1 MNSINVNYKYYL
13 KKLSAYKKFD
23 EIILP
28 RVDCLKLNQLNYIK
42 RKLKED
48 GIIQET
54 YHGGQWNDELFGFEA
69 SRFKVDWNQW
79 EVVYRGYLKDVPY
92 VDIEKEWKSKII
104 AAQTNARLAKECDFE
119 ISSTVNRRISG
130 LTLNQIENV
139 VRAKY
144 WQIGL
149 IEEIEKLVEPQ
160 MIVANTGKIN
170 FVVEKDV
177 LRRISYRP
185 SNSYTSLKKSDGS
198 RKAFLE
204 KHNLHSN
211 PNGDIKSEIPRVNH
225 LIEKGEWLS
234 FSFDFYSAF
243 VNQEKASDSV
253 RAVVKANFMPMYMT
267 HFETAQTRANRLAT
281 QYINKK
287 QIEDEGLRRQAKRLF
302 ETISNRMEDLLGKIH
317 HSEIFVHTSCI
328 EHIALFLCC
337 KLYPNG
343 MFFQIYDEIF
353 STEDI
358 DCMEEIYE
366 IAAKL
371 YKYLL
376 QLQSE
381 GFPKIKE
388 EEELEF
394 LAALVATTRK
404 RQTYLERD
412 KDKQSLFSKLNI
424 DCLTYVVSYVR
435 KLKDSNSSSS
445 SSLIFGAAEPVPIQA
460 KDARHGVAGRSWQ
473 LSEETKQRMC
483 KPKSEETKQKMRK
496 LKSEETRKK
505 MCKPKSE
512 ETKQKM
518 SKPKSEETKQKI
530 KDATNRDTEYL
541 DVLRKIKLEKNYI
554 EKTKT
559 RAKQQYIDT
568 RLQEVF
574 GELSKTTLTKIRKM
588 DTSN

>member
-13 KKLSAYKKFD
+13 KRLSAYKKFD
-23 EIILP
+23 EVILP
-28 RVDCLKLNQLNYIK
+28 RVDCLNLNQLNYIK

-54 YHGGQWNDELFGFEA
+54 YHGGQWSDDFLGFEA

-92 VDIEKEWKSKII
+92 RDIEKQWKSKII

-149 IEEIEKLVEPQ
+149 IEEIERLVEPQ
-160 MIVANTGKIN
+160 MVVANAGKIN

-225 LIEKGEWLS
+225 LIEKGEWLP

-243 VNQEKASDSV
+243 VNQEKASDAV

-281 QYINKK
+281 QYLNKH
-287 QIEDEGLRRQAKRLF
+287 QIKDEGLRRQAKCLF
-302 ETISNRMEDLLGKIH
+302 ETISNRMEELLGRIH

-343 MFFQIYDEIF
+343 KFFQIYDEIF

-358 DCMEEIYE
+358 DCMEGIYE
-366 IAAKL
+366 IAANL

-388 EEELEF
+388 EEVNYM
-394 LAALVATTRK
+394 AALVATTR
-404 RQTYLERD
+404 ERD
-412 KDKQSLFSKLNI
+412 KQLRDKENKDCLNNVYLNKLII
-424 DCLTYVVSYVR
+424 DCLTFVVSYVR
-435 KLKDSNSSSS
+435 KLTELTS
-445 SSLIFGAAEPVPIQA
+445 SSLIFGAEQVEVAEA
-460 KDARHGVAGRSWQ
+460 KDKRLDSHTNRNHGGYA
-473 LSEETKQRMC
+473 L
-483 KPKSEETKQKMRK
+483 
-496 LKSEETRKK
+496 
-505 MCKPKSE
+505 SE

-530 KDATNRDTEYL
+530 KDATNRDAEYL
-541 DVLRKIKLEKNYI
+541 DVLRKIKLEENYI
-554 EKTKT
+554 AKTKT

-574 GELSKTTLTKIRKM
+574 GELSKTTLTKIRKL

>member
-13 KKLSAYKKFD
+13 KRLSAYKKFD

-28 RVDCLKLNQLNYIK
+28 RVDCLNLNQLNYIK

-48 GIIQET
+48 RIIQET
-54 YHGGQWNDELFGFEA
+54 YHGGQWNDDFLGFEA

-92 VDIEKEWKSKII
+92 RDIEKEWKSKII

-149 IEEIEKLVEPQ
+149 IEEIERLVEPQ
-160 MIVANTGKIN
+160 MVVANTGKIN

-204 KHNLHSN
+204 KNNLHSN

-225 LIEKGEWLS
+225 LIEKGEWLP

-243 VNQEKASDSV
+243 VNQEKASDAV

-281 QYINKK
+281 QYINKH
-287 QIEDEGLRRQAKRLF
+287 QIKDEGLRRQAKCLF
-302 ETISNRMEDLLGKIH
+302 ETISNRMEELLGRIH

-343 MFFQIYDEIF
+343 KFFQIYDEIF

-358 DCMEEIYE
+358 DCMESIYE
-366 IAAKL
+366 IAANL

-388 EEELEF
+388 EEEVNY
-394 LAALVATTRK
+394 LAALVATTRE
-404 RQTYLERD
+404 RQTTRD
-412 KDKQSLFSKLNI
+412 KELKDCLNNVYLHKLNI

-435 KLKDSNSSSS
+435 KLTELTSSS
-445 SSLIFGAAEPVPIQA
+445 SSLIFGAEQEEVIEA
-460 KDARHGVAGRSWQ
+460 KDKRLDSHENRNHGSYT
-473 LSEETKQRMC
+473 L
-483 KPKSEETKQKMRK
+483 SEETKQKM
-496 LKSEETRKK
+496 S
-505 MCKPKSE
+505 KPKSE

-518 SKPKSEETKQKI
+518 SKPKSEETKQKMSKPKSEETKQRI
-530 KDATNRDTEYL
+530 KDATNRDAEYL
-541 DVLRKIKLEKNYI
+541 DILRKIKLEENYI
-554 EKTKT
+554 AKTKT

-574 GELSKTTLTKIRKM
+574 GDLSKTTLTKIRKL
-588 DTSN
+588 DTSI

>member
-13 KKLSAYKKFD
+13 KRLSAYKSFD

-28 RVDCLKLNQLNYIK
+28 RVDCLNPNQLNYIK

-54 YHGGQWNDELFGFEA
+54 YHGGQWSDDFLGFEA

-92 VDIEKEWKSKII
+92 VDIEKEWKSKIV
-104 AAQTNARLAKECDFE
+104 AAQTNAKLAKECDFE

-139 VRAKY
+139 VRSKY

-149 IEEIEKLVEPQ
+149 IEEIERLVEPQ
-160 MIVANTGKIN
+160 MIVANAGRIN

-204 KHNLHSN
+204 KHGLHSN

-225 LIEKGEWLS
+225 LIEKGEWLP

-243 VNQEKASDSV
+243 VNSEKASDSV

-281 QYINKK
+281 QYINKH
-287 QIEDEGLRRQAKRLF
+287 QITDEGLKRQAKYLF
-302 ETISNRMEDLLGKIH
+302 ETISNRMEELLGKIH

-328 EHIALFLCC
+328 EHIALLLCC

-343 MFFQIYDEIF
+343 KFFQIYDEIF

-366 IAAKL
+366 TAAKL

-381 GFPKIKE
+381 GFPEIRKDL
-388 EEELEF
+388 EL
-394 LAALVATTRK
+394 LAASVATTTK
-404 RQTYLERD
+404 RQQQLQQLQRD
-412 KDKQSLFSKLNI
+412 KEIDKENII
-424 DCLTYVVSYVR
+424 DCLLYVVSYVR
-435 KLKDSNSSSS
+435 KLTCSNS
-445 SSLIFGAAEPVPIQA
+445 SSLIFGAAEPEPVQA
-460 KDARHGVAGRSWQ
+460 KDARHGIVGRSWQ
-473 LSEETKQRMC
+473 LSEETKQRM
-483 KPKSEETKQKMRK
+483 R
-496 LKSEETRKK
+496 
-505 MCKPKSE
+505 
-512 ETKQKM
+512 
-518 SKPKSEETKQKI
+518 KPKSEETKQKI
-530 KDATNRDTEYL
+530 KDATNRDAEYL
-541 DVLRKIKLEKNYI
+541 AVLRKIKLEESYI
-554 EKTKT
+554 AKTKI

-574 GELSKTTLTKIRKM
+574 GELSKTTLTKIRKL

>member
-13 KKLSAYKKFD
+13 KRLSAYKKFD

-28 RVDCLKLNQLNYIK
+28 RVDCLNLNQLNYIK

-54 YHGGQWNDELFGFEA
+54 YHGGQWSDDFLGFEA

-160 MIVANTGKIN
+160 MVVANTGKIN
-170 FVVEKDV
+170 FVVEKDI

-225 LIEKGEWLS
+225 LIEKGEWLP
-234 FSFDFYSAF
+234 FSFDFYSEF
-243 VNQEKASDSV
+243 VNQRKASDSV

-281 QYINKK
+281 QYINKH
-287 QIEDEGLRRQAKRLF
+287 QIKDEGLRRQAKYLF
-302 ETISNRMEDLLGKIH
+302 ETVSNRMEELLGRIH

-343 MFFQIYDEIF
+343 KFFQIYDEIF

-358 DCMEEIYE
+358 DCMESIYT
-366 IAAKL
+366 IAANL

-388 EEELEF
+388 EEELEY
-394 LAALVATTRK
+394 LAALVATTR
-404 RQTYLERD
+404 ERLTTKEIED
-412 KDKQSLFSKLNI
+412 KDCLNNVYLHKLDI

-435 KLKDSNSSSS
+435 KLTSSNS
-445 SSLIFGAAEPVPIQA
+445 SSLIFGAAEPEPIQA
-460 KDARHGVAGRSWQ
+460 KDARHGIAGRSWQ
-473 LSEETKQRMC
+473 L
-483 KPKSEETKQKMRK
+483 
-496 LKSEETRKK
+496 
-505 MCKPKSE
+505 SE

-530 KDATNRDTEYL
+530 KDATNRDAEYL
-541 DVLRKIKLEKNYI
+541 EILKKIKLEKNYI
-554 EKTKT
+554 AKTKT

-574 GELSKTTLTKIRKM
+574 GDLSKTTLTKIRKL

>member
-13 KKLSAYKKFD
+13 KRLSAYKKLG

-28 RVDCLKLNQLNYIK
+28 RLDCLNLNQLNYIK

-54 YHGGQWNDELFGFEA
+54 YHGGQWSDDLLGFEA

-92 VDIEKEWKSKII
+92 VDIEKEWKNKII
-104 AAQTNARLAKECDFE
+104 AAQTNAKLAKECDFE

-144 WQIGL
+144 WQICL

-160 MIVANTGKIN
+160 MVVANAGKIN

-225 LIEKGEWLS
+225 LIEKGEWLP

-281 QYINKK
+281 QYINKHLIK
-287 QIEDEGLRRQAKRLF
+287 DEGLKRQAKYLF
-302 ETISNRMEDLLGKIH
+302 ETISNRMEELLGRIH

-328 EHIALFLCC
+328 EHIALLLCC

-343 MFFQIYDEIF
+343 KFFQIYDEIF

-366 IAAKL
+366 TAANF

-381 GFPKIKE
+381 GFPKFKE
-388 EEELEF
+388 EEEL
-394 LAALVATTRK
+394 LAAFVATTTK
-404 RQTYLERD
+404 RQQQLQQLQRD
-412 KDKQSLFSKLNI
+412 RVIDKENII
-424 DCLTYVVSYVR
+424 DCLTYAVSYVR
-435 KLKDSNSSSS
+435 KLTELTSSF
-445 SSLIFGAAEPVPIQA
+445 SLNFGAAEPEPIQA
-460 KDARHGVAGRSWQ
+460 KDKRLDSHENRNHGGYT
-473 LSEETKQRMC
+473 LSEETKKR
-483 KPKSEETKQKMRK
+483 
-496 LKSEETRKK
+496 
-505 MCKPKSE
+505 
-512 ETKQKM
+512 M
-518 SKPKSEETKQKI
+518 SKPKSEETKRKI
-530 KDATNRDTEYL
+530 KEATNRDAEYL
-541 DVLRKIKLEKNYI
+541 DILKKIKLEENYI
-554 EKTKT
+554 AKTKT

-574 GELSKTTLTKIRKM
+574 GELSKTTLTKIRKL

>member
-1 MNSINVNYKYYL
+1 MNSINVSYKYYL
-13 KKLSAYKKFD
+13 KRLSAYKKFD
-23 EIILP
+23 EVILP
-28 RVDCLKLNQLNYIK
+28 RVDCLNLNQLNYIK

-54 YHGGQWNDELFGFEA
+54 YHGGQWSDDLQGFEA

-92 VDIEKEWKSKII
+92 VDIEKQWKSKII
-104 AAQTNARLAKECDFE
+104 AAQTNARLAKECDFK

-160 MIVANTGKIN
+160 MVVANTGKIN

-204 KHNLHSN
+204 RNNLHSN

-225 LIEKGEWLS
+225 LIEKGEWLP

-243 VNQEKASDSV
+243 VNQEKASDAV
-253 RAVVKANFMPMYMT
+253 RAIVKANFMPMYMT

-281 QYINKK
+281 QYINKH
-287 QIEDEGLRRQAKRLF
+287 QIKDEGLRRQAKCFF
-302 ETISNRMEDLLGKIH
+302 ELISNRMEELLGRIH

-343 MFFQIYDEIF
+343 KFFQIYDEIF

-358 DCMEEIYE
+358 DCMESIYE
-366 IAAKL
+366 IAANL

-376 QLQSE
+376 QLQS
-381 GFPKIKE
+381 IKE
-388 EEELEF
+388 EATP
-394 LAALVATTRK
+394 AAAAAATTALTRFV
-404 RQTYLERD
+404 RE
-412 KDKQSLFSKLNI
+412 KQNELNELNCKLNKLNCKLNK
-424 DCLTYVVSYVR
+424 DCLTYVVSYVE
-435 KLKDSNSSSS
+435 KLTQLTS
-445 SSLIFGAAEPVPIQA
+445 SSLIFREEEIIEA
-460 KDARHGVAGRSWQ
+460 KDKRLDSHENRNHGGYV
-473 LSEETKQRMC
+473 L
-483 KPKSEETKQKMRK
+483 
-496 LKSEETRKK
+496 
-505 MCKPKSE
+505 SE

-530 KDATNRDTEYL
+530 KDATNRDAEYL
-541 DVLRKIKLEKNYI
+541 EILRKIKLEENYTT
-554 EKTKT
+554 KTKT

-574 GELSKTTLTKIRKM
+574 GELSKTTLTKIRKL

>member
-13 KKLSAYKKFD
+13 KRLSAYKNFD
-23 EIILP
+23 EVILP
-28 RVDCLKLNQLNYIK
+28 RVDCLNLNQLNYIK

-54 YHGGQWNDELFGFEA
+54 YHGGQWSDDFLGFEA
-69 SRFKVDWNQW
+69 SKFKVNWNQW

-104 AAQTNARLAKECDFE
+104 AAQTNAKLAKECDFE

-139 VRAKY
+139 VRSKY

-160 MIVANTGKIN
+160 MIVSNAGRIN

-204 KHNLHSN
+204 KHGLHSN

-225 LIEKGEWLS
+225 LIEKGEWLP

-281 QYINKK
+281 QYINKHLIK
-287 QIEDEGLRRQAKRLF
+287 DEGLKRQAKNLF
-302 ETISNRMEDLLGKIH
+302 ETISNRMELLLGRIH

-328 EHIALFLCC
+328 EHLALLLCC

-343 MFFQIYDEIF
+343 KFFQIYDEIF

-366 IAAKL
+366 TAANL

-388 EEELEF
+388 EEL
-394 LAALVATTRK
+394 LAAFVATT
-404 RQTYLERD
+404 TERD
-412 KDKQSLFSKLNI
+412 NKELKRNNEFDIERNEENII
-424 DCLTYVVSYVR
+424 DCLLWTVSYVR
-435 KLKDSNSSSS
+435 KLTELTS
-445 SSLIFGAAEPVPIQA
+445 SSLIFGAEQAEDFVEA
-460 KDARHGVAGRSWQ
+460 KDKRLDSHENRNHGGYA
-473 LSEETKQRMC
+473 LSEETK
-483 KPKSEETKQKMRK
+483 K
-496 LKSEETRKK
+496 
-505 MCKPKSE
+505 
-512 ETKQKM
+512 KM
-518 SKPKSEETKQKI
+518 SKPKSEETKQRI
-530 KDATNRDTEYL
+530 KAATNRDAEYL
-541 DVLRKIKLEKNYI
+541 DILRKIKLEESYI
-554 EKTKT
+554 TKTKT
-559 RAKQQYIDT
+559 RAKQQYVDA

-574 GELSKTTLTKIRKM
+574 GELSKTTLTKIRGL
-588 DTSN
+588 DSI

>member
-13 KKLSAYKKFD
+13 KRLSAYKKFD
-23 EIILP
+23 EVILP
-28 RVDCLKLNQLNYIK
+28 RVDCLNLNQLNYIK

-54 YHGGQWNDELFGFEA
+54 YHGGQWSDDFLGFEA

-92 VDIEKEWKSKII
+92 RDIEKEWKSKII

-160 MIVANTGKIN
+160 MVVANTGKIN
-170 FVVEKDV
+170 FVIEKDV

-204 KHNLHSN
+204 RNNLHSN

-225 LIEKGEWLS
+225 LIEKGEWLP

-243 VNQEKASDSV
+243 VKQEKASDAV

-281 QYINKK
+281 QYINKH
-287 QIEDEGLRRQAKRLF
+287 QIKDEGLRRQAKCLF
-302 ETISNRMEDLLGKIH
+302 ETISNRMEDLLGRIH

-343 MFFQIYDEIF
+343 KFFQIYDEIF

-358 DCMEEIYE
+358 DCMESIYT
-366 IAAKL
+366 IAANL

-388 EEELEF
+388 EEEVNF
-394 LAALVATTRK
+394 LAALVATTR
-404 RQTYLERD
+404 ERLTITKEINKD
-412 KDKQSLFSKLNI
+412 KDCLDNVYLHKLNI

-435 KLKDSNSSSS
+435 KLTELTS
-445 SSLIFGAAEPVPIQA
+445 SSLIFGAEQVEEVTEA
-460 KDARHGVAGRSWQ
+460 KDKRLDSHENRNYGGYI
-473 LSEETKQRMC
+473 L
-483 KPKSEETKQKMRK
+483 
-496 LKSEETRKK
+496 
-505 MCKPKSE
+505 SE

-530 KDATNRDTEYL
+530 KDATNRDAEYL

-554 EKTKT
+554 AKTKT
-559 RAKQQYIDT
+559 RAKQQYIDA

-574 GELSKTTLTKIRKM
+574 GDLSKTTLTKIRKL

>member
-13 KKLSAYKKFD
+13 KRLSAYKKFD
-23 EIILP
+23 EVILP
-28 RVDCLKLNQLNYIK
+28 RVDCLNLNQLNYIK

-54 YHGGQWNDELFGFEA
+54 YHGGQWSDDLQGFEA

-92 VDIEKEWKSKII
+92 VDIEKQWKSKII

-149 IEEIEKLVEPQ
+149 IEEIEKLVESQ
-160 MIVANTGKIN
+160 MVVANTGKIN

-204 KHNLHSN
+204 RNNLHSN

-225 LIEKGEWLS
+225 LLEKGEWLP

-243 VNQEKASDSV
+243 VNQEKASDAV
-253 RAVVKANFMPMYMT
+253 RALVKANFMPMYMT
-267 HFETAQTRANRLAT
+267 HFETAQTRSNRLAT
-281 QYINKK
+281 QYINKH
-287 QIEDEGLRRQAKRLF
+287 QIKDEGLRRQAKCFF
-302 ETISNRMEDLLGKIH
+302 ELVSNRMEELLGRIH

-343 MFFQIYDEIF
+343 KFFQIYDEIF

-358 DCMEEIYE
+358 DCMESVYE
-366 IAAKL
+366 IAAYI

-376 QLQSE
+376 QLQS
-381 GFPKIKE
+381 IKE
-388 EEELEF
+388 AATAATAATA
-394 LAALVATTRK
+394 AALTRFVREK
-404 RQTYLERD
+404 QTN
-412 KDKQSLFSKLNI
+412 KDKQINKDCYLIDKLNEDI
-424 DCLTYVVSYVR
+424 LYVVVSYVE
-435 KLKDSNSSSS
+435 KLKSSNS
-445 SSLIFGAAEPVPIQA
+445 SSLIFGAAELEPVQA
-460 KDARHGVAGRSWQ
+460 KNARHGIVGRSWQ
-473 LSEETKQRMC
+473 L
-483 KPKSEETKQKMRK
+483 
-496 LKSEETRKK
+496 
-505 MCKPKSE
+505 SE

-541 DVLRKIKLEKNYI
+541 DILRKIKLEENYI
-554 EKTKT
+554 VKTKT

-574 GELSKTTLTKIRKM
+574 GELSKTTLTKIRKL

>member
-13 KKLSAYKKFD
+13 KRLSAYKKFD

-28 RVDCLKLNQLNYIK
+28 QVDCLNLNQLNYIK

-54 YHGGQWNDELFGFEA
+54 YHGGQWSDDFLGFEA

-92 VDIEKEWKSKII
+92 VDIEKQWKSKII

-149 IEEIEKLVEPQ
+149 IEEIERLVESQ
-160 MIVANTGKIN
+160 MVVANTGKIN

-225 LIEKGEWLS
+225 LIEKREWLP

-243 VNQEKASDSV
+243 VNQEKASDAV

-281 QYINKK
+281 QYINKH
-287 QIEDEGLRRQAKRLF
+287 QIKDEGLRRQAKCLF
-302 ETISNRMEDLLGKIH
+302 ETISNRMEELLGRIH

-343 MFFQIYDEIF
+343 KFFQIYDEIF

-358 DCMEEIYE
+358 DCMESIYE
-366 IAAKL
+366 IAANL

-388 EEELEF
+388 EELDY
-394 LAALVATTRK
+394 LAALVATTRETNK
-404 RQTYLERD
+404 ELRD
-412 KDKQSLFSKLNI
+412 KDKECFKDVYLHKLNI

-435 KLKDSNSSSS
+435 KLTSSNS
-445 SSLIFGAAEPVPIQA
+445 SSLIFGAAEPDPIQA
-460 KDARHGVAGRSWQ
+460 KDARHGIAGRSWQ
-473 LSEETKQRMC
+473 L
-483 KPKSEETKQKMRK
+483 
-496 LKSEETRKK
+496 
-505 MCKPKSE
+505 SE

-530 KDATNRDTEYL
+530 KDATNRDAEYL
-541 DVLRKIKLEKNYI
+541 DILRKIKLEENYI
-554 EKTKT
+554 AKTKT
-559 RAKQQYIDT
+559 RAKQQYIDA

-574 GELSKTTLTKIRKM
+574 GDLSKTTLTKIRKL

>member
-13 KKLSAYKKFD
+13 KRLSAYKKFD
-23 EIILP
+23 EVILP
-28 RVDCLKLNQLNYIK
+28 RVDCLNFNQCNYIK

-48 GIIQET
+48 RIIQET
-54 YHGGQWNDELFGFEA
+54 YHGGQWSDDFLGFEA

-92 VDIEKEWKSKII
+92 VDIEKQWKSKII
-104 AAQTNARLAKECDFE
+104 AAQTNAKLAKECDFE

-130 LTLNQIENV
+130 LTLNQVENV

-160 MIVANTGKIN
+160 MVVANTGKIN

-204 KHNLHSN
+204 KNNLHSN

-225 LIEKGEWLS
+225 LIEKGEWLP

-243 VNQEKASDSV
+243 VNQEKASDAV

-267 HFETAQTRANRLAT
+267 HFESAQTRANRLAT
-281 QYINKK
+281 QYINKHLIK
-287 QIEDEGLRRQAKRLF
+287 DEGLRRQAKCLF
-302 ETISNRMEDLLGKIH
+302 ETISNRMEELLGRIH

-343 MFFQIYDEIF
+343 KFFQIYDEIF

-358 DCMEEIYE
+358 DCMESIYT
-366 IAAKL
+366 IAANL

-388 EEELEF
+388 EELDF
-394 LAALVATTRK
+394 LAALVATTK
-404 RQTYLERD
+404 ERQITKERTRNKDCLNNVYLH
-412 KDKQSLFSKLNI
+412 KLDI

-435 KLKDSNSSSS
+435 KLTSSNSSS
-445 SSLIFGAAEPVPIQA
+445 SSLIFGAAEPEPIQA
-460 KDARHGVAGRSWQ
+460 KDARHGIAGRSWQ
-473 LSEETKQRMC
+473 L
-483 KPKSEETKQKMRK
+483 
-496 LKSEETRKK
+496 
-505 MCKPKSE
+505 SE

-530 KDATNRDTEYL
+530 KDATNRDAEYL

-559 RAKQQYIDT
+559 RAKQQYIDA

-574 GELSKTTLTKIRKM
+574 GELSKTTLTKIRKL

>member
-13 KKLSAYKKFD
+13 KRLSAYKNFD

-28 RVDCLKLNQLNYIK
+28 RVDCLNLNQLNYIK

-54 YHGGQWNDELFGFEA
+54 HHGGQWSDDFLGFEA
-69 SRFKVDWNQW
+69 SRFKVNWNQW

-92 VDIEKEWKSKII
+92 VDIEKEWKNKII
-104 AAQTNARLAKECDFE
+104 AAQTNAKLARECDFE

-144 WQIGL
+144 WQICL
-149 IEEIEKLVEPQ
+149 IEEIERLVEPQ
-160 MIVANTGKIN
+160 MIVANAGRIN

-204 KHNLHSN
+204 KHGLHSN

-225 LIEKGEWLS
+225 LIEKGEWLP

-281 QYINKK
+281 QYINKH
-287 QIEDEGLRRQAKRLF
+287 QIKDEGLKRQAKYLF
-302 ETISNRMEDLLGKIH
+302 ETISNRMEELLGRIH

-328 EHIALFLCC
+328 EHIALLLCC

-343 MFFQIYDEIF
+343 KFFQIYDEIF
-353 STEDI
+353 STESI

-366 IAAKL
+366 TAANL
-371 YKYLL
+371 YRYLL

-388 EEELEF
+388 EEELDS
-394 LAALVATTRK
+394 LAAFVATTTE
-404 RQTYLERD
+404 RQQQLQQLQRD
-412 KDKQSLFSKLNI
+412 KEIDKENII
-424 DCLTYVVSYVR
+424 DCLLWTVSYVR
-435 KLKDSNSSSS
+435 KLTELTSS
-445 SSLIFGAAEPVPIQA
+445 SSLIFGAEQAEEVIEA
-460 KDARHGVAGRSWQ
+460 KDRRLDSHENRNHGGYA
-473 LSEETKQRMC
+473 LSEDTKQKMS
-483 KPKSEETKQKMRK
+483 KPKSEETKQRMR
-496 LKSEETRKK
+496 
-505 MCKPKSE
+505 
-512 ETKQKM
+512 
-518 SKPKSEETKQKI
+518 KPKSEETKQKI
-530 KDATNRDTEYL
+530 KDATNRDAEYL
-541 DVLRKIKLEKNYI
+541 DILRKIKLEENYI
-554 EKTKT
+554 TKTKT

-574 GELSKTTLTKIRKM
+574 GELSKTTLTRIRKL

>member
-1 MNSINVNYKYYL
+1 MNSITVNYKYYL
-13 KKLSAYKKFD
+13 KRLSAYKKFD
-23 EIILP
+23 EVILP
-28 RVDCLKLNQLNYIK
+28 RVDCLNSNQLNYIK

-54 YHGGQWNDELFGFEA
+54 YHGGQWSDDFLGFEA

-92 VDIEKEWKSKII
+92 RDIEKEWKSKII

-119 ISSTVNRRISG
+119 ISSIVNRRISG

-144 WQIGL
+144 WQISL

-160 MIVANTGKIN
+160 MVVANTGKIN

-198 RKAFLE
+198 RKAFL
-204 KHNLHSN
+204 KRNNLHSN

-225 LIEKGEWLS
+225 LIEKGEWLP

-243 VNQEKASDSV
+243 VNQEKASDAV

-281 QYINKK
+281 QYINKH
-287 QIEDEGLRRQAKRLF
+287 QIKDEGLRRQAKCLF
-302 ETISNRMEDLLGKIH
+302 ETISNRMEELLGRIH

-343 MFFQIYDEIF
+343 KFFQIYDEIF

-366 IAAKL
+366 IAANL

-388 EEELEF
+388 EELDY
-394 LAALVATTRK
+394 LAVLVVTTTLK
-404 RQTYLERD
+404 INKFKD
-412 KDKQSLFSKLNI
+412 KDKDCNKDVYLHKLNI

-435 KLKDSNSSSS
+435 KLTSSNS
-445 SSLIFGAAEPVPIQA
+445 SSLIFGAAEPEPIQA

-473 LSEETKQRMC
+473 L
-483 KPKSEETKQKMRK
+483 
-496 LKSEETRKK
+496 
-505 MCKPKSE
+505 SE

-530 KDATNRDTEYL
+530 KDATNRDAEYL
-541 DVLRKIKLEKNYI
+541 DILRKIKLEKNYI

-574 GELSKTTLTKIRKM
+574 GELSKTTLTKIRKL

>member
-13 KKLSAYKKFD
+13 KRLSAYKKFD

-28 RVDCLKLNQLNYIK
+28 RVDCLNLNQLNYIK

-54 YHGGQWNDELFGFEA
+54 YHGGQWSDDFLGFEA

-160 MIVANTGKIN
+160 MVVANTGKIN
-170 FVVEKDV
+170 FVVEKDI

-225 LIEKGEWLS
+225 LIEKGEWLP
-234 FSFDFYSAF
+234 FSFDFYSEF
-243 VNQEKASDSV
+243 VNQRKASDSV

-281 QYINKK
+281 QYINKH
-287 QIEDEGLRRQAKRLF
+287 QIKDEGLRRQAKYLF
-302 ETISNRMEDLLGKIH
+302 ETVSNRMEELLGRIH

-343 MFFQIYDEIF
+343 KFFQIYDEIF

-358 DCMEEIYE
+358 DCMESIYE
-366 IAAKL
+366 IAANL

-388 EEELEF
+388 EEELEY
-394 LAALVATTRK
+394 LAALVATTR
-404 RQTYLERD
+404 ERLTTKEIED
-412 KDKQSLFSKLNI
+412 KDCLNNVYLHKLDI

-435 KLKDSNSSSS
+435 KLTSSNS
-445 SSLIFGAAEPVPIQA
+445 SSLIFGAAEPEPIQA
-460 KDARHGVAGRSWQ
+460 KDARHGIAGRSWQ
-473 LSEETKQRMC
+473 L
-483 KPKSEETKQKMRK
+483 
-496 LKSEETRKK
+496 
-505 MCKPKSE
+505 SE

-530 KDATNRDTEYL
+530 KDATNRDAEYL
-541 DVLRKIKLEKNYI
+541 EILKKIKLEKNYI
-554 EKTKT
+554 AKTKT
-559 RAKQQYIDT
+559 RAKQQYIDA

-574 GELSKTTLTKIRKM
+574 GDLSKTTLTKIRKL

>member
-13 KKLSAYKKFD
+13 KRLSAYKKFD
-23 EIILP
+23 EVILP
-28 RVDCLKLNQLNYIK
+28 RVDCLNLNQLNYIK

-48 GIIQET
+48 RIIQET
-54 YHGGQWNDELFGFEA
+54 YHGGQWNDDFLGFEA

-92 VDIEKEWKSKII
+92 VDIEKQWKNKII
-104 AAQTNARLAKECDFE
+104 TAQTNARLAKECDFE

-160 MIVANTGKIN
+160 MVVANTGKIN

-204 KHNLHSN
+204 RNNLHSN

-225 LIEKGEWLS
+225 LIEKGEWLP
-234 FSFDFYSAF
+234 FSFDFYAAF
-243 VNQEKASDSV
+243 VNQEKASDAV
-253 RAVVKANFMPMYMT
+253 RAVVKENFMPMYMT

-281 QYINKK
+281 QYMNKHQLK
-287 QIEDEGLRRQAKRLF
+287 DEGLRRQAKCLF
-302 ETISNRMEDLLGKIH
+302 ETISNRMEELLGRIH

-343 MFFQIYDEIF
+343 KFFQIYDEIF

-358 DCMEEIYE
+358 DCMESIYE
-366 IAAKL
+366 IAANL

-388 EEELEF
+388 EEVKY
-394 LAALVATTRK
+394 LAALVATTK
-404 RQTYLERD
+404 ERQTIKEKLTNKDCLNNVYLH
-412 KDKQSLFSKLNI
+412 KLNI

-435 KLKDSNSSSS
+435 KLTELTS
-445 SSLIFGAAEPVPIQA
+445 SSLIFGAEQEEEVTEA
-460 KDARHGVAGRSWQ
+460 KDKRLDSHENRNYGGYT
-473 LSEETKQRMC
+473 L
-483 KPKSEETKQKMRK
+483 
-496 LKSEETRKK
+496 
-505 MCKPKSE
+505 SE

-530 KDATNRDTEYL
+530 KDATNRDAEYL
-541 DVLRKIKLEKNYI
+541 DVLRKIKIEKNYI

-574 GELSKTTLTKIRKM
+574 GDLSKTTLTKIRKL

>member
-13 KKLSAYKKFD
+13 KRLSAYKKFD
-23 EIILP
+23 EVILP
-28 RVDCLKLNQLNYIK
+28 RVDCLNLNQLNYIK

-54 YHGGQWNDELFGFEA
+54 YHGGQWSDDFLGFEA

-92 VDIEKEWKSKII
+92 VDIEKQWKSKII

-160 MIVANTGKIN
+160 MVVANTGKIN
-170 FVVEKDV
+170 FIVEKDV

-204 KHNLHSN
+204 RNNLHSN

-225 LIEKGEWLS
+225 LIEKGEWLP

-243 VNQEKASDSV
+243 VNQEKASDAV

-281 QYINKK
+281 QYINKH
-287 QIEDEGLRRQAKRLF
+287 QIKDEGLRRQAKCLF
-302 ETISNRMEDLLGKIH
+302 ETISNRMEKLLGRIH

-343 MFFQIYDEIF
+343 KFFQIYDEIF

-358 DCMEEIYE
+358 DCMESIYE
-366 IAAKL
+366 IAANL

-388 EEELEF
+388 EEELEY
-394 LAALVATTRK
+394 LAALVATTR
-404 RQTYLERD
+404 ERLTTKERLTN
-412 KDKQSLFSKLNI
+412 KDCLFSKLNI
-424 DCLTYVVSYVR
+424 DCLTFVVSYVR
-435 KLKDSNSSSS
+435 KLTELTS
-445 SSLIFGAAEPVPIQA
+445 SSLIFGAEQQEEVIEA
-460 KDARHGVAGRSWQ
+460 KDKRLDSHENRNHGGYI
-473 LSEETKQRMC
+473 L
-483 KPKSEETKQKMRK
+483 
-496 LKSEETRKK
+496 
-505 MCKPKSE
+505 SE

-530 KDATNRDTEYL
+530 KDATNRDAEYL
-541 DVLRKIKLEKNYI
+541 EILRKIKLEKNYI
-554 EKTKT
+554 AKTKT
-559 RAKQQYIDT
+559 RAKQQYIDA

-574 GELSKTTLTKIRKM
+574 GELSKTTLTKIRKL

>member
-1 MNSINVNYKYYL
+1 MTPVPQSPHHFENSGEIKMNSINVNYKYYL
-13 KKLSAYKKFD
+13 KRLSAYKKFD
-23 EIILP
+23 EVILP
-28 RVDCLKLNQLNYIK
+28 RVDCLNLNQLNYIK

-48 GIIQET
+48 GIIRET
-54 YHGGQWNDELFGFEA
+54 YHGGQWSDDFLGFEA

-92 VDIEKEWKSKII
+92 VDIEKQWKSKII

-204 KHNLHSN
+204 RNNLHSN

-225 LIEKGEWLS
+225 LIEKGEWLP

-243 VNQEKASDSV
+243 VNQEKASDAV

-281 QYINKK
+281 QYINKH
-287 QIEDEGLRRQAKRLF
+287 QIKDEGLRRQAKCLF
-302 ETISNRMEDLLGKIH
+302 ETISNRMEELLGRIH

-358 DCMEEIYE
+358 DCMEAIYE
-366 IAAKL
+366 IAANL

-388 EEELEF
+388 EELDY
-394 LAALVATTRK
+394 LAALVATTR
-404 RQTYLERD
+404 ERLTTKEKLTN
-412 KDKQSLFSKLNI
+412 KDCLICKLNI
-424 DCLTYVVSYVR
+424 DCLTFVVSYVR
-435 KLKDSNSSSS
+435 KLTSSNS
-445 SSLIFGAAEPVPIQA
+445 SSLIFGAVEPEPIQA
-460 KDARHGVAGRSWQ
+460 KDARHGIVGRSWQ
-473 LSEETKQRMC
+473 L
-483 KPKSEETKQKMRK
+483 
-496 LKSEETRKK
+496 
-505 MCKPKSE
+505 SE

-530 KDATNRDTEYL
+530 KDATNRDAEYL
-541 DVLRKIKLEKNYI
+541 EILKKIKLEKNYI
-554 EKTKT
+554 AKTKT
-559 RAKQQYIDT
+559 RAKQQYIDA

-574 GELSKTTLTKIRKM
+574 GELSKTTLTKIRKL

>member
-13 KKLSAYKKFD
+13 KRLSAYKNFD
-23 EIILP
+23 EVILP
-28 RVDCLKLNQLNYIK
+28 RVDCLNPNQLNYIK

-54 YHGGQWNDELFGFEA
+54 YHGGQWSDDFLGFEA

-160 MIVANTGKIN
+160 MIVSNAGRIN
-170 FVVEKDV
+170 FIVEKDV

-204 KHNLHSN
+204 KHDLHSN

-225 LIEKGEWLS
+225 LIEKGEWLP

-281 QYINKK
+281 QYINKH
-287 QIEDEGLRRQAKRLF
+287 QITDEGLKRQAKYLF
-302 ETISNRMEDLLGKIH
+302 ETISNRMEELLGKIH

-328 EHIALFLCC
+328 EHIALLLCC

-343 MFFQIYDEIF
+343 KFFQIYDEIF

-366 IAAKL
+366 TAANL

-388 EEELEF
+388 EEL
-394 LAALVATTRK
+394 LAATVATTTE
-404 RQTYLERD
+404 RQQQLQQLQRD
-412 KDKQSLFSKLNI
+412 KEIDKENII

-435 KLKDSNSSSS
+435 KLTSSNSS
-445 SSLIFGAAEPVPIQA
+445 SSLIFGAAEPEPIQA
-460 KDARHGVAGRSWQ
+460 KDARHGIVGRSWQ
-473 LSEETKQRMC
+473 LSEDTKQRMR
-483 KPKSEETKQKMRK
+483 KPKSEDTKQKMR
-496 LKSEETRKK
+496 
-505 MCKPKSE
+505 
-512 ETKQKM
+512 
-518 SKPKSEETKQKI
+518 KPKSEETKQKI
-530 KDATNRDTEYL
+530 KDATNRDAEYL
-541 DVLRKIKLEKNYI
+541 EILKKIKLEESYI
-554 EKTKT
+554 TKTKT
-559 RAKQQYIDT
+559 RAKQQYIDA

-574 GELSKTTLTKIRKM
+574 GELSKTTLTKIRKL
-588 DTSN
+588 DTSD

>member
-13 KKLSAYKKFD
+13 KRLSVYKKFD
-23 EIILP
+23 EVILP
-28 RVDCLKLNQLNYIK
+28 RVDCLNLNQLNYIK

-54 YHGGQWNDELFGFEA
+54 YHGGQWSDDLQGFEA

-92 VDIEKEWKSKII
+92 VDIEKQWKSKII
-104 AAQTNARLAKECDFE
+104 AAQTNARLAKECDFK

-160 MIVANTGKIN
+160 MVVANTGKIN

-204 KHNLHSN
+204 RNNLHSN
-211 PNGDIKSEIPRVNH
+211 PNGDIKSEIPRVNR
-225 LIEKGEWLS
+225 LIEKGEWLP

-243 VNQEKASDSV
+243 VNQEKASDAV
-253 RAVVKANFMPMYMT
+253 RSLVKANFMSMYMT
-267 HFETAQTRANRLAT
+267 HFESAQTRANRLAT
-281 QYINKK
+281 QYINKH
-287 QIEDEGLRRQAKRLF
+287 QIKDEGLRRQAKCFF
-302 ETISNRMEDLLGKIH
+302 ELISNRMEELLGRIH

-343 MFFQIYDEIF
+343 KFFQIYDEIF

-358 DCMEEIYE
+358 DCMESIYE
-366 IAAKL
+366 IAANL

-376 QLQSE
+376 QLQS
-381 GFPKIKE
+381 IKE
-388 EEELEF
+388 
-394 LAALVATTRK
+394 AAPAAAATIAVTALTRFVFDK
-404 RQTYLERD
+404 QTN
-412 KDKQSLFSKLNI
+412 KDKQINKECYLIEKLNEDI
-424 DCLTYVVSYVR
+424 FTYVVSYVE
-435 KLKDSNSSSS
+435 KLKSSNSS
-445 SSLIFGAAEPVPIQA
+445 SSLIFGAAEPEPVQA
-460 KDARHGVAGRSWQ
+460 KSARHGIVGRSWQ
-473 LSEETKQRMC
+473 LSEETKQ
-483 KPKSEETKQKMRK
+483 KM
-496 LKSEETRKK
+496 S
-505 MCKPKSE
+505 KPKSE

-530 KDATNRDTEYL
+530 KDATNRDAEYL
-541 DVLRKIKLEKNYI
+541 EILKKIKLEENYI
-554 EKTKT
+554 AKTKT
-559 RAKQQYIDT
+559 RSKQQYIDT

-574 GELSKTTLTKIRKM
+574 GELSKTTLTKIRKL

>member
-1 MNSINVNYKYYL
+1 MTPVPQSPHHFENSGEINMNSINVNYKYYL
-13 KKLSAYKKFD
+13 KRLSAYKKFD
-23 EIILP
+23 EVILP
-28 RVDCLKLNQLNYIK
+28 RVDCLNLNQLNYIK

-48 GIIQET
+48 RIIQET
-54 YHGGQWNDELFGFEA
+54 YHGGQWSDDFLGFEA

-92 VDIEKEWKSKII
+92 VDIEKQWKSKII

-149 IEEIEKLVEPQ
+149 IEEIERLVEPQ
-160 MIVANTGKIN
+160 MVVANTGKIN

-225 LIEKGEWLS
+225 LIEKGEWLP
-234 FSFDFYSAF
+234 FSFDFYSRF
-243 VNQEKASDSV
+243 VNLEKASDAV

-281 QYINKK
+281 QYINKH
-287 QIEDEGLRRQAKRLF
+287 QIKDEGLRRQAKCLF
-302 ETISNRMEDLLGKIH
+302 ETISNRMEELLGRIH

-343 MFFQIYDEIF
+343 KFFQIYDEIF

-358 DCMEEIYE
+358 DCMESIYT
-366 IAAKL
+366 IAANL

-388 EEELEF
+388 EELDY
-394 LAALVATTRK
+394 LAALVATTR
-404 RQTYLERD
+404 ERD
-412 KDKQSLFSKLNI
+412 KQLRDKDCLNNVYYHKLDI
-424 DCLTYVVSYVR
+424 DCLTFVVSYVR
-435 KLKDSNSSSS
+435 KLTELTS
-445 SSLIFGAAEPVPIQA
+445 SSLIFGAEQVEEVTEA
-460 KDARHGVAGRSWQ
+460 KDKRLDSHENRNYGGYT
-473 LSEETKQRMC
+473 L
-483 KPKSEETKQKMRK
+483 
-496 LKSEETRKK
+496 
-505 MCKPKSE
+505 SE

-530 KDATNRDTEYL
+530 KDATNRDAEYL
-541 DVLRKIKLEKNYI
+541 DILRKIKLEKNYI
-554 EKTKT
+554 AKTKT

-574 GELSKTTLTKIRKM
+574 GELSKTTLTKIRKL

>member
-13 KKLSAYKKFD
+13 KRLSAYKKFD

-28 RVDCLKLNQLNYIK
+28 RVDCLNFNQLNYIK

-54 YHGGQWNDELFGFEA
+54 YHGGQWSDDFLGFEA

-160 MIVANTGKIN
+160 MVVANTGKIN

-225 LIEKGEWLS
+225 LIEKGEWLP

-243 VNQEKASDSV
+243 VNQEKASDAV

-281 QYINKK
+281 QYINKH
-287 QIEDEGLRRQAKRLF
+287 QIKDEGLRRQAKCLF
-302 ETISNRMEDLLGKIH
+302 ETISNRMEDLLGRIH

-328 EHIALFLCC
+328 EHIALLLCC

-343 MFFQIYDEIF
+343 KFFQIYDEIF

-358 DCMEEIYE
+358 DCMESIYT
-366 IAAKL
+366 IAANL

-388 EEELEF
+388 EEELEY
-394 LAALVATTRK
+394 LAALVATTR
-404 RQTYLERD
+404 E
-412 KDKQSLFSKLNI
+412 KDKQLRDKEIKDCLNNVYLHKLDI

-435 KLKDSNSSSS
+435 KLTELTSS
-445 SSLIFGAAEPVPIQA
+445 SSLIFGAEQVEEVTEA
-460 KDARHGVAGRSWQ
+460 KDKRLDSHENRNYGGYT
-473 LSEETKQRMC
+473 L
-483 KPKSEETKQKMRK
+483 SEETKQKM
-496 LKSEETRKK
+496 S
-505 MCKPKSE
+505 KPKSE

-530 KDATNRDTEYL
+530 KDATNRDAEYL
-541 DVLRKIKLEKNYI
+541 DILRKIKLEKNYI
-554 EKTKT
+554 AKTKT
-559 RAKQQYIDT
+559 RAKQQYIDA

-574 GELSKTTLTKIRKM
+574 GELSKTTLTKIRKL

>member
-13 KKLSAYKKFD
+13 KRLSAYKKFD
-23 EIILP
+23 EVILP
-28 RVDCLKLNQLNYIK
+28 RVDCLNLNQLNYIK

-54 YHGGQWNDELFGFEA
+54 YHGGQWSDDFLGFEA

-92 VDIEKEWKSKII
+92 VDIEKQWKSKII

-160 MIVANTGKIN
+160 MVVANTGKIN

-204 KHNLHSN
+204 RNNLHSN

-225 LIEKGEWLS
+225 LIEKGEWLP

-243 VNQEKASDSV
+243 VNQEKASDAV

-281 QYINKK
+281 QYINKH
-287 QIEDEGLRRQAKRLF
+287 QIKDEGLRRQAKCLF
-302 ETISNRMEDLLGKIH
+302 ETISNRMEELLGRIH

-343 MFFQIYDEIF
+343 KFFQIYDEIF

-358 DCMEEIYE
+358 DCMESIYE
-366 IAAKL
+366 IAANL

-388 EEELEF
+388 EEELEY
-394 LAALVATTRK
+394 LAALVATTR
-404 RQTYLERD
+404 ERLTTKERLTN
-412 KDKQSLFSKLNI
+412 KDCLFSKLNI
-424 DCLTYVVSYVR
+424 DCLTFVVSYVR
-435 KLKDSNSSSS
+435 KLTSSNSS
-445 SSLIFGAAEPVPIQA
+445 SSLIFGAAEPEPIQA
-460 KDARHGVAGRSWQ
+460 KDARHGIVGRSWQ
-473 LSEETKQRMC
+473 LSEETKQ
-483 KPKSEETKQKMRK
+483 KM
-496 LKSEETRKK
+496 S
-505 MCKPKSE
+505 KPKSE

-530 KDATNRDTEYL
+530 KDATNRDAEYL
-541 DVLRKIKLEKNYI
+541 DILRKIKLEKNYI
-554 EKTKT
+554 AKTKT
-559 RAKQQYIDT
+559 RAKQQYIDA

-574 GELSKTTLTKIRKM
+574 GELSKTTLTKIRKL

>member
-13 KKLSAYKKFD
+13 KRLSAYKKFD
-23 EIILP
+23 EVILP
-28 RVDCLKLNQLNYIK
+28 RVDCLNLNQLNYIK

-54 YHGGQWNDELFGFEA
+54 YHGGQWSDDFLGFEA

-79 EVVYRGYLKDVPY
+79 EVVYGGYLKDVPY
-92 VDIEKEWKSKII
+92 VDIEKQWKSKII
-104 AAQTNARLAKECDFE
+104 AAQTNAKLAKECDFE

-149 IEEIEKLVEPQ
+149 IEEIERFVEPQ
-160 MIVANTGKIN
+160 MVVANTGKIN

-225 LIEKGEWLS
+225 LIEKGEWLP
-234 FSFDFYSAF
+234 FSFDFYSEF
-243 VNQEKASDSV
+243 VNQRKASDAV

-281 QYINKK
+281 QYINKH
-287 QIEDEGLRRQAKRLF
+287 QIKDEGLKRQAKCLF
-302 ETISNRMEDLLGKIH
+302 ETVSNRMEELLGRIH

-343 MFFQIYDEIF
+343 KFFQIYDEIF

-358 DCMEEIYE
+358 DCMESIYT
-366 IAAKL
+366 IAANL

-388 EEELEF
+388 EEIKLE
-394 LAALVATTRK
+394 AALVATTR
-404 RQTYLERD
+404 ERD
-412 KDKQSLFSKLNI
+412 KQLRDKEIKDCLNNVYLHKLDI

-435 KLKDSNSSSS
+435 KLTSSNS
-445 SSLIFGAAEPVPIQA
+445 SSLIFGAAEPEPIQA
-460 KDARHGVAGRSWQ
+460 KDARHGIVGRSWQ
-473 LSEETKQRMC
+473 L
-483 KPKSEETKQKMRK
+483 
-496 LKSEETRKK
+496 
-505 MCKPKSE
+505 SE

-530 KDATNRDTEYL
+530 KDATNRDAEYL
-541 DVLRKIKLEKNYI
+541 DILRKIKLEKNYI

-559 RAKQQYIDT
+559 RAKQQYIDA

-574 GELSKTTLTKIRKM
+574 GELSKTTLTKIRKL

>member
-1 MNSINVNYKYYL
+1 MNSINLNYKYYL
-13 KKLSAYKKFD
+13 KRLSAYKKFD
-23 EIILP
+23 EVILP
-28 RVDCLKLNQLNYIK
+28 RVDCLNLNQLNYIK

-54 YHGGQWNDELFGFEA
+54 YHGGQWSDDFLGFEA

-92 VDIEKEWKSKII
+92 RDIEKEWKSKII

-160 MIVANTGKIN
+160 MVVANTGKIN

-225 LIEKGEWLS
+225 LIEKGEWLP

-281 QYINKK
+281 QYINKH
-287 QIEDEGLRRQAKRLF
+287 QIKDEGLRRQAKCLF
-302 ETISNRMEDLLGKIH
+302 ETISNRMEELLGRIH

-343 MFFQIYDEIF
+343 KFFQIYDEIF

-358 DCMEEIYE
+358 DYMEEIYE
-366 IAAKL
+366 IAANL

-388 EEELEF
+388 EEELDY
-394 LAALVATTRK
+394 LAALGATTLK
-404 RQTYLERD
+404 TTTITKELQINND
-412 KDKQSLFSKLNI
+412 LNKEIII

-435 KLKDSNSSSS
+435 KLTSSNSS
-445 SSLIFGAAEPVPIQA
+445 SSLIFGAAEPELIQA
-460 KDARHGVAGRSWQ
+460 KDARHGIAGRSWQ
-473 LSEETKQRMC
+473 LSEETKQ
-483 KPKSEETKQKMRK
+483 KM
-496 LKSEETRKK
+496 S
-505 MCKPKSE
+505 KPKSE

-530 KDATNRDTEYL
+530 KDATNRDAEYL

-574 GELSKTTLTKIRKM
+574 GELSKTTLTKIRKL

>member
-13 KKLSAYKKFD
+13 KRLSAYKKFD

-28 RVDCLKLNQLNYIK
+28 QVDCLNFNQLNYIK

-48 GIIQET
+48 EIIQET
-54 YHGGQWNDELFGFEA
+54 YHGGQWSDDFLGFEA

-139 VRAKY
+139 VRSKY

-160 MIVANTGKIN
+160 MIVANAGKIN

-204 KHNLHSN
+204 KHGLHSN
-211 PNGDIKSEIPRVNH
+211 PNGDIKSEIPRVNR
-225 LIEKGEWLS
+225 LIEKGEWLP

-243 VNQEKASDSV
+243 VNSEKASDSV

-267 HFETAQTRANRLAT
+267 HFETAQTRANRLAA
-281 QYINKK
+281 QYINKH
-287 QIEDEGLRRQAKRLF
+287 QITDEGLKRQAKYLF
-302 ETISNRMEDLLGKIH
+302 ETISNRMEELLGRIH

-328 EHIALFLCC
+328 EHIALLLCC
-337 KLYPNG
+337 RLYPNG
-343 MFFQIYDEIF
+343 KFFQIYDEIF

-366 IAAKL
+366 TAANL

-388 EEELEF
+388 EEL
-394 LAALVATTRK
+394 LAAFVATTTK
-404 RQTYLERD
+404 RQQQLQQLQID
-412 KDKQSLFSKLNI
+412 KEMNKEIII

-435 KLKDSNSSSS
+435 KLTSSNSSS
-445 SSLIFGAAEPVPIQA
+445 SSLIFGAAEPEPIQA
-460 KDARHGVAGRSWQ
+460 KDARHGIAGRSWQ
-473 LSEETKQRMC
+473 LSEETKQ
-483 KPKSEETKQKMRK
+483 KM
-496 LKSEETRKK
+496 S
-505 MCKPKSE
+505 KPKSE

-530 KDATNRDTEYL
+530 KDATNRDAEYL
-541 DVLRKIKLEKNYI
+541 DILKKIKLEENYI
-554 EKTKT
+554 AKTKT

-574 GELSKTTLTKIRKM
+574 GELSKTTLTKIRKL

>member
-13 KKLSAYKKFD
+13 KRLSAYKKLG

-28 RVDCLKLNQLNYIK
+28 RLDCLNLNQLNYIK

-54 YHGGQWNDELFGFEA
+54 YHGGQWSDDFLGFEA
-69 SRFKVDWNQW
+69 SRFKVNWIQW

-104 AAQTNARLAKECDFE
+104 AAQTNAKLAKECDFE
-119 ISSTVNRRISG
+119 ISSIVNRRISG

-144 WQIGL
+144 WQICL

-160 MIVANTGKIN
+160 MVVANAGKIN

-225 LIEKGEWLS
+225 LIEKGEWLP

-281 QYINKK
+281 QYINKHLIK
-287 QIEDEGLRRQAKRLF
+287 DEGLKRQAKYLF
-302 ETISNRMEDLLGKIH
+302 ETISNRMEELLGRIH

-328 EHIALFLCC
+328 EHIALLLCC

-343 MFFQIYDEIF
+343 KFFQIYDEIF

-366 IAAKL
+366 TAANF

-381 GFPKIKE
+381 GFPKFKE
-388 EEELEF
+388 EEEL
-394 LAALVATTRK
+394 LAAFVATTTK
-404 RQTYLERD
+404 RQQQLQQLQRD
-412 KDKQSLFSKLNI
+412 RVIDKENII

-435 KLKDSNSSSS
+435 KLTSSNSS
-445 SSLIFGAAEPVPIQA
+445 SSLIFGAAEPEPIQA
-460 KDARHGVAGRSWQ
+460 KDKRLDSHENRNHGGYA
-473 LSEETKQRMC
+473 LSEETK
-483 KPKSEETKQKMRK
+483 K
-496 LKSEETRKK
+496 
-505 MCKPKSE
+505 
-512 ETKQKM
+512 KM
-518 SKPKSEETKQKI
+518 SKPKSEETKKKMSKPKSEETKRKI
-530 KDATNRDTEYL
+530 KEATNRDAEYL
-541 DVLRKIKLEKNYI
+541 DILKKIKLEENYI
-554 EKTKT
+554 TKTKT

-574 GELSKTTLTKIRKM
+574 GDLSKTTLTKIRKL

>member
-13 KKLSAYKKFD
+13 KRLSAYKKFD

-28 RVDCLKLNQLNYIK
+28 RVDCLNFNQLNYIK

-54 YHGGQWNDELFGFEA
+54 YHGGQWSDDFLGFEA

-160 MIVANTGKIN
+160 MVVANTGKIN

-225 LIEKGEWLS
+225 LIEKGEWLP

-243 VNQEKASDSV
+243 VNQEKASDAV

-281 QYINKK
+281 QYINKH
-287 QIEDEGLRRQAKRLF
+287 QIKDEGLRRQAKCLF
-302 ETISNRMEDLLGKIH
+302 ETISNRMEDLLGRIH

-328 EHIALFLCC
+328 EHIALLLCC

-343 MFFQIYDEIF
+343 KFFQIYDEIF

-358 DCMEEIYE
+358 DCMESIYT
-366 IAAKL
+366 IAANL

-388 EEELEF
+388 EEELEY
-394 LAALVATTRK
+394 LAALVATTR
-404 RQTYLERD
+404 E
-412 KDKQSLFSKLNI
+412 KDKQLRDKEIKDCLNNVYLHKLDI

-435 KLKDSNSSSS
+435 KLMSSNS
-445 SSLIFGAAEPVPIQA
+445 SSLIFGAAEPEPIQA
-460 KDARHGVAGRSWQ
+460 KDARHGIAGRSWQ
-473 LSEETKQRMC
+473 LSEETKQ
-483 KPKSEETKQKMRK
+483 KM
-496 LKSEETRKK
+496 S
-505 MCKPKSE
+505 KPKSE

-530 KDATNRDTEYL
+530 KDATNRDAEYL
-541 DVLRKIKLEKNYI
+541 EILKKIKLEKNYI
-554 EKTKT
+554 AKTKT
-559 RAKQQYIDT
+559 RAKQQYIDA

-574 GELSKTTLTKIRKM
+574 GELSKTTLTKIRKL

>member
-13 KKLSAYKKFD
+13 KRLSAYKKFD
-23 EIILP
+23 EVILP
-28 RVDCLKLNQLNYIK
+28 RVDCLNLNQLNYIK

-48 GIIQET
+48 RIIQET
-54 YHGGQWNDELFGFEA
+54 YHGGQWSDDFLGFEA

-92 VDIEKEWKSKII
+92 VDIEKQWKSKII

-160 MIVANTGKIN
+160 MVVANMGKIN

-204 KHNLHSN
+204 RNNLHSN
-211 PNGDIKSEIPRVNH
+211 PNGDIKSEIPRVNY
-225 LIEKGEWLS
+225 LIEKGEWLP

-243 VNQEKASDSV
+243 VNQEKASDAV

-281 QYINKK
+281 QYINKH
-287 QIEDEGLRRQAKRLF
+287 QIKDEGLRRQAKYLF
-302 ETISNRMEDLLGKIH
+302 ETVSNRMEELLGRIH

-343 MFFQIYDEIF
+343 KFFQIYDEIF

-358 DCMEEIYE
+358 DCMEGIYE
-366 IAAKL
+366 IAANL

-388 EEELEF
+388 EEEELEF
-394 LAALVATTRK
+394 LAALVATTRETNK
-404 RQTYLERD
+404 ELRD
-412 KDKQSLFSKLNI
+412 KDYFKDVYLHKLNI

-435 KLKDSNSSSS
+435 KLTSSNSSS
-445 SSLIFGAAEPVPIQA
+445 SSLIFGAAELEPIQA
-460 KDARHGVAGRSWQ
+460 KDARHGIAGRSWQ
-473 LSEETKQRMC
+473 LSEETKQ
-483 KPKSEETKQKMRK
+483 KMG
-496 LKSEETRKK
+496 
-505 MCKPKSE
+505 KPKSE

-530 KDATNRDTEYL
+530 KDATNRDAEYL
-541 DVLRKIKLEKNYI
+541 DILRKIKLEKNYI
-554 EKTKT
+554 AKTKT
-559 RAKQQYIDT
+559 RAKQQYIDA

-574 GELSKTTLTKIRKM
+574 GELSKTTLTKIRKL

>member
-13 KKLSAYKKFD
+13 KRLSAYKKFD
-23 EIILP
+23 EVILP
-28 RVDCLKLNQLNYIK
+28 RVDCLNLNQLNYIK

-54 YHGGQWNDELFGFEA
+54 YHGGQWNDDFLGFEA

-92 VDIEKEWKSKII
+92 VDIEKQWKNKII

-139 VRAKY
+139 IRAKY

-160 MIVANTGKIN
+160 MVVANTGKIN
-170 FVVEKDV
+170 FIVEKDV

-204 KHNLHSN
+204 RNNLHSN

-225 LIEKGEWLS
+225 LVEKGKWLP

-243 VNQEKASDSV
+243 VNQEKASDAV

-281 QYINKK
+281 QYINKH
-287 QIEDEGLRRQAKRLF
+287 QIKDEGLRRQAKCLF
-302 ETISNRMEDLLGKIH
+302 ETISNRMEELLGRIH

-343 MFFQIYDEIF
+343 KFFQIYDEIF

-358 DCMEEIYE
+358 DCMESIYE
-366 IAAKL
+366 IAANL

-388 EEELEF
+388 EELDY
-394 LAALVATTRK
+394 LAALVATTRE
-404 RQTYLERD
+404 RQRTKEKLVN
-412 KDKQSLFSKLNI
+412 KDCKFNELNI
-424 DCLTYVVSYVR
+424 DCLTFVVSYVR
-435 KLKDSNSSSS
+435 KLTSSNS
-445 SSLIFGAAEPVPIQA
+445 SSLIFGATEPEPIQA
-460 KDARHGVAGRSWQ
+460 KDARHGIAGRSWQ
-473 LSEETKQRMC
+473 L
-483 KPKSEETKQKMRK
+483 
-496 LKSEETRKK
+496 
-505 MCKPKSE
+505 SE

-530 KDATNRDTEYL
+530 KDATNRDAEYL
-541 DVLRKIKLEKNYI
+541 DILRKIKLEKNYI
-554 EKTKT
+554 AKTKT
-559 RAKQQYIDT
+559 RAKQQYIDA

-574 GELSKTTLTKIRKM
+574 GDLSKTTLTKIRKL

>member
-1 MNSINVNYKYYL
+1 MYSINVNYKYYL
-13 KKLSAYKKFD
+13 KRLSAYKKFD
-23 EIILP
+23 EVILP
-28 RVDCLKLNQLNYIK
+28 RVDCLNLNQLNYIK

-54 YHGGQWNDELFGFEA
+54 YHGGQWSDDFLGFEA

-92 VDIEKEWKSKII
+92 VDIEKQWKSKII

-160 MIVANTGKIN
+160 MVVANTGKIN

-225 LIEKGEWLS
+225 LIEKGEWLP

-243 VNQEKASDSV
+243 VKQEKASDAV

-281 QYINKK
+281 QYINKHQLK
-287 QIEDEGLRRQAKRLF
+287 DEGLRRQAKCLF
-302 ETISNRMEDLLGKIH
+302 ETISNRMEELLGRIH

-343 MFFQIYDEIF
+343 KFFQIYDEIF

-358 DCMEEIYE
+358 DCMESIYE
-366 IAAKL
+366 IAANL

-388 EEELEF
+388 EELDY
-394 LAALVATTRK
+394 LAALVATTR
-404 RQTYLERD
+404 ERD
-412 KDKQSLFSKLNI
+412 KQLRNDYLKDVNLKKLNI
-424 DCLTYVVSYVR
+424 DCLTFVVSYVR
-435 KLKDSNSSSS
+435 KLTSSNS
-445 SSLIFGAAEPVPIQA
+445 SSLIFGAAEPEPVQA
-460 KDARHGVAGRSWQ
+460 KDARHGIVGRSWQ
-473 LSEETKQRMC
+473 L
-483 KPKSEETKQKMRK
+483 
-496 LKSEETRKK
+496 
-505 MCKPKSE
+505 SE

-530 KDATNRDTEYL
+530 KDATNRDAEYL

-554 EKTKT
+554 AKTKT

-574 GELSKTTLTKIRKM
+574 GELSKTTLTKIRKL

>member
-13 KKLSAYKKFD
+13 KRLSAYKNFD

-28 RVDCLKLNQLNYIK
+28 RVDCLNLNQLNYIK

-48 GIIQET
+48 RIIQET
-54 YHGGQWNDELFGFEA
+54 YHGGQWSDDFLGFEA

-92 VDIEKEWKSKII
+92 VDIEKEWKNKII

-149 IEEIEKLVEPQ
+149 IEEIERLVEPQ
-160 MIVANTGKIN
+160 MIVANAGRIN

-204 KHNLHSN
+204 KHDLHSN

-225 LIEKGEWLS
+225 LIEKGEWLP

-281 QYINKK
+281 QYINKH
-287 QIEDEGLRRQAKRLF
+287 QIKDEGLKRQAKYLF
-302 ETISNRMEDLLGKIH
+302 ETISNRMEELLGRIH

-328 EHIALFLCC
+328 EHIALLLCC

-343 MFFQIYDEIF
+343 KFFQIYDEIF

-366 IAAKL
+366 TAANL

-388 EEELEF
+388 EDLEP
-394 LAALVATTRK
+394 LAAFVATTTE
-404 RQTYLERD
+404 RQQQLQQLQRD
-412 KDKQSLFSKLNI
+412 KQIDKENII

-435 KLKDSNSSSS
+435 KLTELTF
-445 SSLIFGAAEPVPIQA
+445 SSLIFGAAEPEPIQA
-460 KDARHGVAGRSWQ
+460 KDKRLDSHENRNHGGYA
-473 LSEETKQRMC
+473 L
-483 KPKSEETKQKMRK
+483 
-496 LKSEETRKK
+496 
-505 MCKPKSE
+505 SE

-518 SKPKSEETKQKI
+518 SKPKSEETKQKMRKPKSEETKQKI
-530 KDATNRDTEYL
+530 KDATNRDAEYL
-541 DVLRKIKLEKNYI
+541 NILRKIKLEESYI
-554 EKTKT
+554 AKTKT
-559 RAKQQYIDT
+559 RAKQQYIDA

-574 GELSKTTLTKIRKM
+574 GELSKTTLTKIRKL
-588 DTSN
+588 DKSN

>member
-13 KKLSAYKKFD
+13 KRLSAYKKFD
-23 EIILP
+23 EVILP
-28 RVDCLKLNQLNYIK
+28 RVDCLNLNQLNYIK

-48 GIIQET
+48 RIIQET
-54 YHGGQWNDELFGFEA
+54 YHGGQWSDDFLGFEA

-92 VDIEKEWKSKII
+92 VDIEKQWKSKII

-149 IEEIEKLVEPQ
+149 IEEIERLVEPQ
-160 MIVANTGKIN
+160 MVVANTGKIN

-225 LIEKGEWLS
+225 LIEKGEWLP
-234 FSFDFYSAF
+234 FSFDFYSRF
-243 VNQEKASDSV
+243 VNPEKASDAV

-281 QYINKK
+281 QYINKH
-287 QIEDEGLRRQAKRLF
+287 QIKDEGLRRQAKCLF
-302 ETISNRMEDLLGKIH
+302 ETISNRMEELLGRIH

-343 MFFQIYDEIF
+343 KFFQIYDEIF

-358 DCMEEIYE
+358 DCMESIYT
-366 IAAKL
+366 IAANL

-388 EEELEF
+388 EEEVNY
-394 LAALVATTRK
+394 LAALVATTR
-404 RQTYLERD
+404 ERD
-412 KDKQSLFSKLNI
+412 KQLRDKDCLNNVYYHKLDI

-435 KLKDSNSSSS
+435 KLTSSNSS
-445 SSLIFGAAEPVPIQA
+445 SSLIFGAAEPELIQA
-460 KDARHGVAGRSWQ
+460 KDARHGIAGRSWQ
-473 LSEETKQRMC
+473 LSEETKQ
-483 KPKSEETKQKMRK
+483 KM
-496 LKSEETRKK
+496 S
-505 MCKPKSE
+505 KPKSE

-530 KDATNRDTEYL
+530 KDATNRDAEYL
-541 DVLRKIKLEKNYI
+541 DILRKIKLEENYI
-554 EKTKT
+554 AKTKT

-574 GELSKTTLTKIRKM
+574 GELSKTTLTKIRKL

>member
-13 KKLSAYKKFD
+13 KRLSAYKKFD

-28 RVDCLKLNQLNYIK
+28 RVDCLNLNQLNYIK

-48 GIIQET
+48 GILQET
-54 YHGGQWNDELFGFEA
+54 YHGGQWSDDFLGFEA

-79 EVVYRGYLKDVPY
+79 EVVYKGYLKDVPY
-92 VDIEKEWKSKII
+92 RDIEKEWKSKII
-104 AAQTNARLAKECDFE
+104 AAQTNVRLAKECDFE

-149 IEEIEKLVEPQ
+149 IEEIERLVEPQ
-160 MIVANTGKIN
+160 MVVANTGKIN
-170 FVVEKDV
+170 FVVEKDI

-211 PNGDIKSEIPRVNH
+211 PNGDIKSEIPRINH
-225 LIEKGEWLS
+225 LIEKGEWLP
-234 FSFDFYSAF
+234 FSFDFYSEF
-243 VNQEKASDSV
+243 VNQRKASDSL
-253 RAVVKANFMPMYMT
+253 RAVVKENFMPMYMT

-281 QYINKK
+281 QYINKHQLK
-287 QIEDEGLRRQAKRLF
+287 DEGLRRKAKCLF
-302 ETISNRMEDLLGKIH
+302 ETISNRMEELLGRIH

-343 MFFQIYDEIF
+343 KFFQIYDEIF

-358 DCMEEIYE
+358 DCMESIYE
-366 IAAKL
+366 IAANL

-388 EEELEF
+388 EELEY
-394 LAALVATTRK
+394 LAALVAITRE
-404 RQTYLERD
+404 RQTT
-412 KDKQSLFSKLNI
+412 KDKEIKCINKVYLHKLNI

-435 KLKDSNSSSS
+435 KLTSSNS
-445 SSLIFGAAEPVPIQA
+445 SSLIFGAAEPEPIQA
-460 KDARHGVAGRSWQ
+460 KDARHGIVGRSWQ
-473 LSEETKQRMC
+473 L
-483 KPKSEETKQKMRK
+483 
-496 LKSEETRKK
+496 
-505 MCKPKSE
+505 SE

-530 KDATNRDTEYL
+530 KEATNRDAEYL
-541 DVLRKIKLEKNYI
+541 DVLKKIKLEKNYI

-574 GELSKTTLTKIRKM
+574 GELSKTTLTKIRKL

>member
-13 KKLSAYKKFD
+13 KRLSAYKKFD

-28 RVDCLKLNQLNYIK
+28 RVDCLNLNQLNYIK

-54 YHGGQWNDELFGFEA
+54 YHGGQWSDDLLGFEA

-92 VDIEKEWKSKII
+92 VDIEKEWKNKII

-160 MIVANTGKIN
+160 MVVANTGNIN

-211 PNGDIKSEIPRVNH
+211 PSGDIKSEIPRVNH
-225 LIEKGEWLS
+225 LIEKGEWLP

-281 QYINKK
+281 QYINKH
-287 QIEDEGLRRQAKRLF
+287 QIKDEGLKRQAKCLF
-302 ETISNRMEDLLGKIH
+302 ETISNRMEVLLGKIH

-343 MFFQIYDEIF
+343 KFFQIYDEIF

-366 IAAKL
+366 IAANL

-388 EEELEF
+388 EELEY
-394 LAALVATTRK
+394 LAALVATTRE
-404 RQTYLERD
+404 RQTNLERD
-412 KDKQSLFSKLNI
+412 KDKHCLFSKLNI
-424 DCLTYVVSYVR
+424 DCLTFVVSYVR
-435 KLKDSNSSSS
+435 KLTSSNS
-445 SSLIFGAAEPVPIQA
+445 SSLIFGAVEPMPIQA

-473 LSEETKQRMC
+473 L
-483 KPKSEETKQKMRK
+483 
-496 LKSEETRKK
+496 
-505 MCKPKSE
+505 SE

-559 RAKQQYIDT
+559 RAKQQYIDA

-574 GELSKTTLTKIRKM
+574 GELSKTTLTRIRKL
-588 DTSN
+588 DSSN

>member
-13 KKLSAYKKFD
+13 KRLSAYKKFD

-28 RVDCLKLNQLNYIK
+28 RVDCLNFNQLNYIK

-54 YHGGQWNDELFGFEA
+54 YHGGQWSDDFLGFEA

-160 MIVANTGKIN
+160 MVVANTGKIN

-225 LIEKGEWLS
+225 LIEKGEWLP

-243 VNQEKASDSV
+243 VNQEKASDAV

-281 QYINKK
+281 QYINKH
-287 QIEDEGLRRQAKRLF
+287 QIKDEGLRRQAKCLF
-302 ETISNRMEDLLGKIH
+302 ETISNRMEDLLGRIH

-328 EHIALFLCC
+328 EHIALLLCC

-343 MFFQIYDEIF
+343 KFFQIYDEIF

-358 DCMEEIYE
+358 DCMESIYT
-366 IAAKL
+366 IAANL

-388 EEELEF
+388 EEELEY
-394 LAALVATTRK
+394 LAALVATTR
-404 RQTYLERD
+404 E
-412 KDKQSLFSKLNI
+412 KDKQLRDKEIKDCLNNVYLHKLDI

-435 KLKDSNSSSS
+435 KLTELTSS
-445 SSLIFGAAEPVPIQA
+445 SSLIFGAEQVEEVTEA
-460 KDARHGVAGRSWQ
+460 KDKRLDSHENRNYGGYT
-473 LSEETKQRMC
+473 L
-483 KPKSEETKQKMRK
+483 
-496 LKSEETRKK
+496 
-505 MCKPKSE
+505 SE

-530 KDATNRDTEYL
+530 KDATNRDAEYL
-541 DVLRKIKLEKNYI
+541 DILRKIKLEKNYI
-554 EKTKT
+554 AKTKT
-559 RAKQQYIDT
+559 RAKQQYIDA

-574 GELSKTTLTKIRKM
+574 GELSKTTLTKIRKL